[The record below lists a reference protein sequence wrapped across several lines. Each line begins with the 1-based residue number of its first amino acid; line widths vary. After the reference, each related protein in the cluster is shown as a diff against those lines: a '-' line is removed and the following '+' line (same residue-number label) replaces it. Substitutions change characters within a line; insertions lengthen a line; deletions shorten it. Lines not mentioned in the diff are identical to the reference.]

1 VVFPPSHDVKTLA
14 ASLGALQARKQ
25 RRMEMEEA
33 KKEEDKV
40 HNLPRFIKS

>member
-1 VVFPPSHDVKTLA
+1 MVFPPSHDVKTLA

-25 RRMEMEEA
+25 KREMEKA